1 MNVLLIC
8 GNDHYYGSAK
18 AAINLLKYANEH
30 CEDVRYTV
38 LTQTKGA
45 INDLCDELGIEN
57 YVTGHAYACV
67 APEGGRLKNTVK
79 HLAKKA
85 LVTAKNTRAVSK
97 IEKLVDLGAI
107 DVIHTNIDRDIIG
120 CTLAKKH
127 AIPHVMHLREFATG
141 HYNVEPL
148 YEGQYEEYNQTVDR
162 YIAISRTVGQ
172 NWQETGLDADKIE
185 VVYDGI
191 DVDRVQQR
199 KGTAVEETAVEAAAG
214 EAAQEPAAPQA
225 RKLRLVMCG
234 DVSSLKGQDQA
245 IRALALIKDAK
256 VRKNITLDVFGEVHS
271 EKAYMGD
278 MQRIIE
284 GAGLMGN
291 VVFRGY
297 SSQLAALLKEYDC
310 GIICTRREG
319 FGLATAEFMAAGLA
333 VIASD
338 TGANSELIEDGVC
351 GLIYHYQDVA
361 DLSAKI
367 ETLYKDPGKLDSYG
381 RGARRTVEEKFT
393 IEANCR
399 GILDVYREV
408 SEQL

>member
-1 MNVLLIC
+1 
-8 GNDHYYGSAK
+8 
-18 AAINLLKYANEH
+18 
-30 CEDVRYTV
+30 
-38 LTQTKGA
+38 
-45 INDLCDELGIEN
+45 
-57 YVTGHAYACV
+57 
-67 APEGGRLKNTVK
+67 
-79 HLAKKA
+79 
-85 LVTAKNTRAVSK
+85 
-97 IEKLVDLGAI
+97 
-107 DVIHTNIDRDIIG
+107 
-120 CTLAKKH
+120 
-127 AIPHVMHLREFATG
+127 
-141 HYNVEPL
+141 
-148 YEGQYEEYNQTVDR
+148 
-162 YIAISRTVGQ
+162 
-172 NWQETGLDADKIE
+172 
-185 VVYDGI
+185 
-191 DVDRVQQR
+191 
-199 KGTAVEETAVEAAAG
+199 
-214 EAAQEPAAPQA
+214 
-225 RKLRLVMCG
+225 MCG

-245 IRALALIKDAK
+245 IRALALIKDAN

-284 GAGLMGN
+284 GAGLTGN